1 MSLVK
6 DRPAET
12 TTGLGAA
19 VVALVV
25 ATTNVSTEL
34 ATALVVVVGAV
45 PAVVTAIVTATRSSA
60 AGITLVELTPSVRN
74 LAHSTLEAAA
84 KEDVSLADKTTI
96 LKNVADS
103 MSSWTSVLVVESG
116 ASAASKK
123 AAAESGTKK
132 PKVE

>member
-19 VVALVV
+19 VVAVVV
-25 ATTNVSTEL
+25 ATTNISSEL

-45 PAVVTAIVTATRSSA
+45 PGVVTALVSATRSTA
-60 AGITLVELTPSVRN
+60 AGVTLVALTPSVRD
-74 LAHSTLEAAA
+74 LAQSTLQAAGEAN
-84 KEDVSLADKTTI
+84 VSLADKTTT

-103 MSSWTSVLVVESG
+103 MSSWTSVLAAESG
-116 ASAASKK
+116 ASAASKED
-123 AAAESGTKK
+123 AAE
-132 PKVE
+132 